1 MKLECLPQKAKR
13 GELLVAHG
21 RKKFSARSRDDGGFG
36 GTIRV
41 GKAFWLT
48 ATKGKIM
55 TIKKVGGTAKIGKIR
70 KIKRRNIREVGGIF
84 RVGGISE
91 K

>member
-21 RKKFSARSRDDGGFG
+21 RKNFSARSRDDGGFG

-41 GKAFWLT
+41 GKVFWLT
-48 ATKGKIM
+48 AKKKFDLVKSTVFDSQQCVFCLLFD
-55 TIKKVGGTAKIGKIR
+55 IKANQN
-70 KIKRRNIREVGGIF
+70 KR
-84 RVGGISE
+84 
-91 K
+91 